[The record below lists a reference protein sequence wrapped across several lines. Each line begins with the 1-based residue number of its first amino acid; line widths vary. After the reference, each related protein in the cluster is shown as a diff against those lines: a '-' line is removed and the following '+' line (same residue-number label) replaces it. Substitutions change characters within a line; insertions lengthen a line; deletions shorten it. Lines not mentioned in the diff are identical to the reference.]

1 MGIFGL
7 QTKTILLVA
16 AFGLTSTPF
25 VPAQPAQRP
34 DLERATSIE
43 VEPPSL
49 TLEIGEKANLT
60 ATVRD
65 DAGNVLPIQV
75 IYLTLSRRNV
85 GVTNEGEVEAYR
97 PGEYTI
103 AVTVPRSEDEA
114 DGDDED
120 GDEEEPLTAQVR
132 VTIPEPPL
140 DRIEVSGVSSTLYTG
155 SLVRAAVA
163 IYDTTDT
170 LRSDQEVM
178 FASTDPRIVQIN
190 RFGQVTPLARGT
202 ATIEVHVG
210 ELTEEIPVRVLD
222 NPASS
227 LELTPEVIEAR
238 TGDVIRLEAVARDA
252 QGNIVADLPVFFS
265 VQAHAVFENPAA
277 PASAQVSDDG
287 RFVAELPGEYTVVA
301 STGGMS
307 ATATVGVEPRD
318 VRKRVRV
325 AGRGP
330 VQDRNTSDLWVWEGA
345 DGRDYAITGTLRSN
359 GSAFI
364 WDVTDAA
371 DIRKIDIVEV
381 DARTVNDVKVS
392 EDGQLAVI
400 SREGASNRRNGF
412 VILDLSNPA
421 EVKTLAEYDEQL
433 TGGVHN
439 VFIYEDHVYALSN
452 GRRFDV
458 INIAEPKLP
467 FRVSSF
473 ELDTLGHSIHDVWVE
488 DGIAYSSNWRDG
500 VVLVDVGNGLAGGS
514 PDNPVQFASYAN
526 PQGVTHAAFP
536 FRSESTGKFYVITGD
551 EIFPPDLNPGGRP
564 TRAAGYMHI
573 VDFTDFENPVEVARF
588 EVPEAG
594 SHNLWIEDD
603 ILYAAFYQGGLRVVD
618 LSGELMGDLYR
629 QGREIAAFHPND
641 PDGFVKNETMVWG
654 AQPHKGL
661 IYVSDWHSGLWVIEL
676 VDETE
681 AESRQ

>member
-1 MGIFGL
+1 MDRFGRRG
-7 QTKTILLVA
+7 KTILLAGVA
-16 AFGLTSTPF
+16 LGLTF
-25 VPAQPAQRP
+25 VPLTAAQPAQHS

-43 VEPPSL
+43 VQPPSL

-65 DAGNVLPIQV
+65 DAGNVLPVRV
-75 IYLTLSRRNV
+75 IYLTRSRRNV
-85 GVTNEGEVEAYR
+85 GVTNDGEVEAYR
-97 PGEYTI
+97 PGQYTI
-103 AVTVPRSEDEA
+103 AVRVPRNEDET
-114 DGDDED
+114 G
-120 GDEEEPLTAQVR
+120 GDEEEPLTAEVR
-132 VTIPEPPL
+132 VTILQSPL
-140 DRIEVSGVSSTLYTG
+140 DRIEVSGLSSTLYTG

-170 LRSDQEVM
+170 LRSDEEVL
-178 FASTDPRIVQIN
+178 FASSDPRIVEID
-190 RFGQVTPLARGT
+190 RFGHVTPRVAGT
-202 ATIEVHVG
+202 ATLEIHVG
-210 ELTEEIPVRVLD
+210 ELTEEIPVRVMD

-227 LELTPEVIEAR
+227 LELTADLIEAR
-238 TGDVIRLEAVARDA
+238 TGDVIRFEAVARDA
-252 QGNIVADLPVFFS
+252 QGNVVEDLPVFYS
-265 VQAHAVFENPAA
+265 VQAHPVFENPAA
-277 PASAQVSDDG
+277 PASAQVADDG

-301 STGGMS
+301 NASGMF
-307 ATATVGVEPRD
+307 ATATVGIEPRD
-318 VRKRVRV
+318 VQKRVRV

-330 VQDRNTSDLWVWEGA
+330 VQDRHTSDLWVWEGA
-345 DGRDYAITGTLRSN
+345 DGRDYAITGTWRSD
-359 GSAFI
+359 GSAYI

-371 DIRKIDIVEV
+371 DIRKIDTVEV

-400 SREGASNRRNGF
+400 SREGVSNRRNGL

-421 EVKTLAEYDEQL
+421 KVETLAEYDEQL

-439 VFIYEDHVYALSN
+439 TFIYENHIYALSN
-452 GRRFDV
+452 GRRYDV

-473 ELDTLGHSIHDVWVE
+473 ELDTPGHSIHDVWIE

-514 PDNPVQFASYAN
+514 PDNPVQFASYAD
-526 PQGVTHAAFP
+526 PQGRTHAAFP
-536 FRSESTGKFYVITGD
+536 FRSESTGKFYVIMGD
-551 EIFPPDLNPGGRP
+551 EIFPNGMNPEGP

-573 VDFTDFENPVEVARF
+573 VDFTDSRNPVEVARF

-603 ILYAAFYQGGLRVVD
+603 ILYAAFYNGGLRVVD
-618 LSGELMGDLYR
+618 LSGELMGDLYK
-629 QGREIAAFHPND
+629 QGREIAAFRPND
-641 PDGFVKNETMVWG
+641 ADGFVKNEAMVWG

-661 IYVSDWHSGLWVIEL
+661 IYVSDWNSGLWVVEL

-681 AESRQ
+681 AE

>member
-1 MGIFGL
+1 MDRFGRRG
-7 QTKTILLVA
+7 KTILLAGVA
-16 AFGLTSTPF
+16 LGLTF
-25 VPAQPAQRP
+25 VPLTAAQPAQHS

-43 VEPPSL
+43 VQPPSL

-65 DAGNVLPIQV
+65 DAGNVLPVRV
-75 IYLTLSRRNV
+75 IYLTRSRRNV
-85 GVTNEGEVEAYR
+85 GVTNDGEVEAYR
-97 PGEYTI
+97 PGQYTI
-103 AVTVPRSEDEA
+103 AVRVPRNEDET
-114 DGDDED
+114 G
-120 GDEEEPLTAQVR
+120 GDEEEPLTAEVR
-132 VTIPEPPL
+132 VTILQSPL
-140 DRIEVSGVSSTLYTG
+140 DRIEVSGLSSTLYTG

-170 LRSDQEVM
+170 LRSDEEVL
-178 FASTDPRIVQIN
+178 FASSDPRIVEID
-190 RFGQVTPLARGT
+190 RFGHVTPRVAGT
-202 ATIEVHVG
+202 ATLEIHVG
-210 ELTEEIPVRVLD
+210 ELTEEIPVRVMD

-227 LELTPEVIEAR
+227 LELTADLTEAR
-238 TGDVIRLEAVARDA
+238 TGDVIRFEAVARDA
-252 QGNIVADLPVFFS
+252 QGNVVEDLPVFYS
-265 VQAHAVFENPAA
+265 VQAHPVFENPAA
-277 PASAQVSDDG
+277 PASAQVADDG

-301 STGGMS
+301 NASGMF
-307 ATATVGVEPRD
+307 ATATVGIEPRD
-318 VRKRVRV
+318 VQKRVRV

-330 VQDRNTSDLWVWEGA
+330 VQDRHTSDLWVWEGA
-345 DGRDYAITGTLRSN
+345 DGRDYAITGTWRSN
-359 GSAFI
+359 GSAYI

-371 DIRKIDIVEV
+371 DIRKIDTVEV

-400 SREGASNRRNGF
+400 SREGVSNRRNGL

-421 EVKTLAEYDEQL
+421 KVETLAEYDEQL

-439 VFIYEDHVYALSN
+439 TFIYENHIYALSN
-452 GRRFDV
+452 GRRYDV

-473 ELDTLGHSIHDVWVE
+473 ELDTPGHSIHDVWIE

-514 PDNPVQFASYAN
+514 PDNPVQFASYAD
-526 PQGVTHAAFP
+526 PQGRTHAAFP
-536 FRSESTGKFYVITGD
+536 FRSESTGKFYVIMGD
-551 EIFPPDLNPGGRP
+551 EIFPNGMNPEGP

-573 VDFTDFENPVEVARF
+573 VDFTDSRNPVEVARF

-603 ILYAAFYQGGLRVVD
+603 ILYAAFYNGGLRVVD
-618 LSGELMGDLYR
+618 LSGELMGDLYK
-629 QGREIAAFHPND
+629 QGREIAAFRPND
-641 PDGFVKNETMVWG
+641 ADGFVKNEAMVWG

-661 IYVSDWHSGLWVIEL
+661 IYVSDWNSGLWVVEL

-681 AESRQ
+681 AE

>member
-1 MGIFGL
+1 MDRFGRRG
-7 QTKTILLVA
+7 KTILLAGVA
-16 AFGLTSTPF
+16 LGLTF
-25 VPAQPAQRP
+25 VPLTAAQPAQHS

-43 VEPPSL
+43 VQPPSL

-65 DAGNVLPIQV
+65 DAGNVLPVRV
-75 IYLTLSRRNV
+75 IYLTRSRRNV
-85 GVTNEGEVEAYR
+85 GVTNDGEVEAYR
-97 PGEYTI
+97 PGQYTI
-103 AVTVPRSEDEA
+103 AVRVPRNEDET
-114 DGDDED
+114 G
-120 GDEEEPLTAQVR
+120 GDEEEPLTAEVR
-132 VTIPEPPL
+132 VTILQSPL
-140 DRIEVSGVSSTLYTG
+140 DRIEVSGLSSTLYTG

-170 LRSDQEVM
+170 LRSDEEVL
-178 FASTDPRIVQIN
+178 FASSDPRIVEID
-190 RFGQVTPLARGT
+190 RFGHVTPRVAGT
-202 ATIEVHVG
+202 ATLEIHVG
-210 ELTEEIPVRVLD
+210 ELTEEIPVRVMD

-227 LELTPEVIEAR
+227 LELTADLIEAR
-238 TGDVIRLEAVARDA
+238 TGDVIRFEAVARDA
-252 QGNIVADLPVFFS
+252 QGNVVEDLPVFYS
-265 VQAHAVFENPAA
+265 VQAHPVFENPAA
-277 PASAQVSDDG
+277 PASAQVADDG

-301 STGGMS
+301 NASGMF
-307 ATATVGVEPRD
+307 ATATVGIEPRD
-318 VRKRVRV
+318 VQKRVRV

-330 VQDRNTSDLWVWEGA
+330 VQDRHTSDLWVWEGA
-345 DGRDYAITGTLRSN
+345 DGRDYAITGTWRSN
-359 GSAFI
+359 GSAYI

-371 DIRKIDIVEV
+371 DIRKIDTVEV

-400 SREGASNRRNGF
+400 SREGVSNRRNGL

-421 EVKTLAEYDEQL
+421 KVETLAEYDEQL

-439 VFIYEDHVYALSN
+439 TFIYENHIYALSN
-452 GRRFDV
+452 GRRYDV

-473 ELDTLGHSIHDVWVE
+473 ELDTPGHSIHDVWIE

-514 PDNPVQFASYAN
+514 PDNPVQFASYAD
-526 PQGVTHAAFP
+526 PQGRTHAAFP
-536 FRSESTGKFYVITGD
+536 FRSESTGKFYVIMGD
-551 EIFPPDLNPGGRP
+551 EIFPNGMNPEGP

-573 VDFTDFENPVEVARF
+573 VDFTDSRNPVEVARF

-603 ILYAAFYQGGLRVVD
+603 ILYAAFYNGGLRVVD
-618 LSGELMGDLYR
+618 LSGELMGDLYK
-629 QGREIAAFHPND
+629 QGREIAAFRPND
-641 PDGFVKNETMVWG
+641 ADGFVKNEAMVWG

-661 IYVSDWHSGLWVIEL
+661 IYVSDWNSGLWVVEL

-681 AESRQ
+681 AE

>member
-1 MGIFGL
+1 MDRFGRRG
-7 QTKTILLVA
+7 KTILLAGVA
-16 AFGLTSTPF
+16 LGLTF
-25 VPAQPAQRP
+25 VPLMAAQPAQHS

-43 VEPPSL
+43 VQPASL

-65 DAGNVLPIQV
+65 DAGNVLPVRV
-75 IYLTLSRRNV
+75 IYLTRSRRNV
-85 GVTNEGEVEAYR
+85 GVTNDGEVEAYR
-97 PGEYTI
+97 PGQYTI
-103 AVTVPRSEDEA
+103 AVRVPRNEDET
-114 DGDDED
+114 D
-120 GDEEEPLTAQVR
+120 GDEEEPLTAEVR
-132 VTIPEPPL
+132 VTILQSPL
-140 DRIEVSGVSSTLYTG
+140 DRIEVSGLSSTLYTG

-170 LRSDQEVM
+170 LRSDEEVL
-178 FASTDPRIVQIN
+178 FASSDPRIVEID
-190 RFGQVTPLARGT
+190 RFGHVTPRVAGT
-202 ATIEVHVG
+202 ATLEIHVG
-210 ELTEEIPVRVLD
+210 ELTEEIPVRVMD

-227 LELTPEVIEAR
+227 LELTADLIEAR
-238 TGDVIRLEAVARDA
+238 TGDVIRFEAVARDA
-252 QGNIVADLPVFFS
+252 QGNVVEDLPVFYS
-265 VQAHAVFENPAA
+265 VQAHPVFENPAA
-277 PASAQVSDDG
+277 PASAQVADDG

-301 STGGMS
+301 NAGGLF
-307 ATATVGVEPRD
+307 ATATVGIEPRD
-318 VRKRVRV
+318 VQKRVRV

-330 VQDRNTSDLWVWEGA
+330 VQDRHTSDLWVWEGA
-345 DGRDYAITGTLRSN
+345 DGRDYAITGTWRSD
-359 GSAFI
+359 GSAYI

-371 DIRKIDIVEV
+371 DIRKIDTVEV

-400 SREGASNRRNGF
+400 SREGASNRRNGL

-421 EVKTLAEYDEQL
+421 EVETLAEYDEQL

-439 VFIYEDHVYALSN
+439 TFIYENHIYALSN
-452 GRRFDV
+452 GRRYDV

-473 ELDTLGHSIHDVWVE
+473 ELDTPGHSIHDVWIE

-514 PDNPVQFASYAN
+514 PDNPVQFASYAD
-526 PQGVTHAAFP
+526 PQGRTHAAFP
-536 FRSESTGKFYVITGD
+536 FRSESTGKFYVIMGD
-551 EIFPPDLNPGGRP
+551 EIFPNGMNPEGP

-573 VDFTDFENPVEVARF
+573 VDFTDSRNPVEVARF

-603 ILYAAFYQGGLRVVD
+603 ILYAAFYNGGLRVVD
-618 LSGELMGDLYR
+618 LSGELMGDLYK
-629 QGREIAAFHPND
+629 QGREIAAFRPND
-641 PDGFVKNETMVWG
+641 ADGFVKNEAMVWG

-661 IYVSDWHSGLWVIEL
+661 IYVSDWNSGLWVVEL

-681 AESRQ
+681 AE